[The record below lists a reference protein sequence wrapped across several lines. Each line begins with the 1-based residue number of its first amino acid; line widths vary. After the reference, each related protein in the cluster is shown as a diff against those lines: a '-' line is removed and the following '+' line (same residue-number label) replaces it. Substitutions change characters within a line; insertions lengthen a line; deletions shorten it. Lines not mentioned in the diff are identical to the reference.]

1 MSESRIAVSRPPS
14 NGSVSEVSK
23 YVGQDCEVWM
33 GHTFSGQSGDQCVI
47 ASQSEQ
53 QEILPVRGSMG
64 FLPRGA
70 ECSGK
75 VTGQVY

>member
-1 MSESRIAVSRPPS
+1 
-14 NGSVSEVSK
+14 
-23 YVGQDCEVWM
+23 M

-53 QEILPVRGSMG
+53 QEIVPIRGSMG

-70 ECSGK
+70 GRLVK
-75 VTGQVY
+75 ATWQVYWEKRQALRLCVPRFHP